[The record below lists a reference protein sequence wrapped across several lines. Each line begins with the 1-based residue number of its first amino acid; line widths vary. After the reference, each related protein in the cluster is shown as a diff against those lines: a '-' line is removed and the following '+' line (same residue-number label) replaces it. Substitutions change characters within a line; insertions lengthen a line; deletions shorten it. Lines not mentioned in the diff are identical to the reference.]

1 MTGGEILL
9 KGVWGPSLASKGRR
23 GGALEESL
31 ARLVWPLL
39 LWSLFWAAV
48 VWAIVLIV
56 RKWGPD
62 EPTGV

>member
-1 MTGGEILL
+1 M
-9 KGVWGPSLASKGRR
+9 
-23 GGALEESL
+23 EESL

-39 LWSLFWAAV
+39 LWSLFWGAV
-48 VWAIVLIV
+48 VWVIILIV